1 MSKAQTEILELSYS
15 ARPLRYGVLALIGL
29 GGVAFGI
36 YMIVV
41 GFGTAW
47 SMVFMGVLFTI
58 VFAVMVFVA
67 ATILT
72 RGGGGLRLERNGFT
86 IRSPFRSAFFRW
98 RDIVRFRVMRTTD
111 LRHSVVF
118 DFHSSYQGQRMLR
131 GPGRRLGYEGII
143 PDNYGRTA
151 DELAELLNEWRE
163 RGS

>member
-1 MSKAQTEILELSYS
+1 MTEKEQILELTYA

-29 GGVAFGI
+29 GGMAFGV
-36 YMIVV
+36 YAIVA

-47 SMVFMGVLFTI
+47 SMVFMGMLFTI
-58 VFAVMVFVA
+58 VFAAMVFVSA
-67 ATILT
+67 VILI
-72 RGGGGLRLERNGFT
+72 RGGGSLKLERDGFT
-86 IRSPFRSAFFRW
+86 IRSPFRAAFFRW
-98 RDIVRFRVMRTTD
+98 RDVVRFRVMRTAD

-131 GPGRRLGYEGII
+131 GPGKRLGYEGII

-151 DELAELLNEWRE
+151 DQLAELLNDWRE